1 MLTKQHFIS
10 FPICEEFVTSWY
22 KIPCCRKVFKTKHII
37 VLRACLF
44 LSIIFFFTFKTMFI
58 YFCIR
63 ICMTLFWLPFFF
75 SQDSLKNQIL
85 DLKRFPPT
93 ILGMQVENV
102 WLALFCWF
110 APEIGVGN
118 NCTLQFQL
126 EDKSLGLWR
135 LIWPN
140 VFKPTI
146 INILWVGVW
155 WYYIIMFLIFS
166 SLITSSLPFL
176 CAALVF
182 CKTSKYY
189 QNHFHKV
196 M

>member
-140 VFKPTI
+140 VFYTNDHKYSMGRSLM
-146 INILWVGVW
+146 ILHNYVS
-155 WYYIIMFLIFS
+155 YFFLTYHFFSPIFMCCTCI
-166 SLITSSLPFL
+166 L
-176 CAALVF
+176 
-182 CKTSKYY
+182 
-189 QNHFHKV
+189 
-196 M
+196 